1 MLKRKENYLVFKE
14 YRMGLDGKAEAP
26 DLIRLIYTNGYTLS
40 IGMGEGVHQCHRVF
54 NDISHV
60 ELAVIRPDRS
70 FVHIQN
76 GMETAGNIEL
86 IKVEAFVG
94 IMESFTDEQ
103 EIIHYFDKNGDQPIY
118 A

>member
-1 MLKRKENYLVFKE
+1 MFKRKENYLVFKE
-14 YRMGLDGKAEAP
+14 YRMGIDGTEETP

-40 IGMGEGVHQCHRVF
+40 IGMGEGTHQCHRVF

-60 ELAVIRPDRS
+60 ELAVIRPDCS
-70 FVHIQN
+70 FVHIME
-76 GMETAGNIEL
+76 GVETAGNINL
-86 IKVEAFVG
+86 IKVEAFIG